1 MPTKRSSGRPRRP
14 RAGSAERLRTGRLIL
29 SGLTAF
35 GYHGNNPAERKL
47 GQTFTADLEVV
58 LDTQRAAASDSIHDT
73 VSYPRLE
80 EAARKIL
87 EKIARSIL
95 EGKPAKLLETV
106 AERIAAAIL
115 KQPRVVQVT
124 VRVTKR
130 PPLPNLNA
138 FTVEITRPVEL
149 RDLPQ

>member
-1 MPTKRSSGRPRRP
+1 MP
-14 RAGSAERLRTGRLIL
+14 TGRLIL

-47 GQTFTADLEVV
+47 GQTFTADLDVI
-58 LDTQRAAASDSIHDT
+58 LDTRRAAASDRVDDT
-73 VSYPRLE
+73 VSYP
-80 EAARKIL
+80 IL

-106 AERIAAAIL
+106 AERIASAIL
-115 KQPRVVQVT
+115 EQPRVMQVT

-130 PPLPNLNA
+130 SPLPNLTA
-138 FTVEITRPVEL
+138 FTVEITRPAEM